1 MDYLL
6 DQGGKAFETA
16 RGPASFNGK
25 VLALDPPQLAEPLLE
40 RRNIGRECL
49 GRRCRGQPEEG
60 DSRQQCSWL
69 RDGGDQRHEDAKGEE
84 DEGHRWGTA
93 GRPHRRAPSRM
104 RHAEQSGDTTRSESS
119 VRV

>member
-69 RDGGDQRHEDAKGEE
+69 RDGGDQRHEDA
-84 DEGHRWGTA
+84 
-93 GRPHRRAPSRM
+93 
-104 RHAEQSGDTTRSESS
+104 Q
-119 VRV
+119 RVSKKLACEPADGS